1 MRKKLLIVLLF
12 GGILFSNTSLALAQ
26 SQSVNTFEVTR
37 LVEIIQRIVELIS
50 KISLRPAV
58 NQQPAVVRRPTPT
71 SLSGLASGSQ
81 LATNP
86 ASQTTVSLSSPAPL
100 VPPTISGVSP
110 SAGGPHE
117 TITLSGT
124 GFTPT
129 GNTVY
134 TGYGEV
140 VRPSSDGRTI
150 TFDFTVPGFPSNT
163 TLLKQHGFPRLPFGF
178 YVRNAN
184 GLTAEPGRFFLQL

>member
-1 MRKKLLIVLLF
+1 MMKKLLIVLLF
-12 GGILFSNTSLALAQ
+12 GGILLGNVSPVLAQ
-26 SQSVNTFEVTR
+26 TQSFSAVEITR
-37 LVEIIQRIVELIS
+37 LVEIIQRLVELVS
-50 KISLRPAV
+50 RISLRP
-58 NQQPAVVRRPTPT
+58 PASQSPVVIRRSTPT
-71 SLSGLASGSQ
+71 SLSGLAPGSSVVQ
-81 LATNP
+81 AVQPTP
-86 ASQTTVSLSSPAPL
+86 PQSSPILP
-100 VPPTISGVSP
+100 PQPTISSVRP

-140 VRPSSDGRTI
+140 VRPSEDGETI
-150 TFDFTVPGFPSNT
+150 TFDFSVPGFPSDT
-163 TLLKQHGFPRLPFGF
+163 SLLRQHGFPRLPFGF

-184 GLTAEPGRFFLQL
+184 GLTAEPGRFLLQL